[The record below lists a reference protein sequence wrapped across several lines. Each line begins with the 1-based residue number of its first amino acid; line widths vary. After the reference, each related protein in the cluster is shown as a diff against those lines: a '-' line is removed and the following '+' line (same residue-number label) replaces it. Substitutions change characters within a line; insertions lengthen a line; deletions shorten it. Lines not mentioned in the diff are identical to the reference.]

1 MKTLLSANATAA
13 ADSVL
18 LPRDFLE
25 ITVKNRSTGA
35 AVVERL
41 WSDSWDNFTAAVR
54 DPATGTEPSYT
65 WRGAYG
71 LVDMDPIPRVSSIE
85 VQRIEIRM
93 LAFGSVT
100 DEILRTYDPTLAP
113 VRIWRGFLNKT
124 TRKMSAA
131 AELRFLGF
139 IDDITIPTIPEGG
152 EGWATITCVSQTQEA
167 TRFNPDTRSD
177 ASQQKRSAGDTFYKD
192 AASVGDWT
200 IYWGQKKDSA
210 A

>member
-1 MKTLLSANATAA
+1 MKSLLSANTTAIS
-13 ADSVL
+13 DTVL

-25 ITVKNRSTGA
+25 ITVKDRSTGA
-35 AVVERL
+35 AVIKRL

-54 DPATGTEPSYT
+54 DPDTGTEPSYT

-85 VQRIEIRM
+85 VQRIDIRL

-113 VRIWRGFLNKT
+113 VRIWRGFLDKT
-124 TRKMSAA
+124 TRKMSAS
-131 AELRFLGF
+131 AEVRFLGH
-139 IDDITIPTIPEGG
+139 IDDITIPTIPENSA
-152 EGWATITCVSQTQEA
+152 GWATITCVSRTQEA
-167 TRFNPDTRSD
+167 TRNNPDTRSD

-192 AASVGDWT
+192 AVTVGDWT
-200 IYWGQKKDSA
+200 LYWGQKKA
-210 A
+210 PAV

>member
-1 MKTLLSANATAA
+1 MKSLLPGNTTAV
-13 ADSVL
+13 SGTVL

-35 AVVERL
+35 SVVERL
-41 WSDSWDNFTAAVR
+41 WSDTWDNFSASVR
-54 DPATGTEPSYT
+54 DPDTGGTGTYT

-85 VQRIEIRM
+85 VQRIDIRL

-113 VRIWRGFLNKT
+113 VRIWRGWLGKN
-124 TRKMSAA
+124 TRKMAAA
-131 AELRFLGF
+131 AEVRFLGF
-139 IDDITIPTIPEGG
+139 IDEISIPTLAEG
-152 EGWATITCVSQTQEA
+152 EQGWATITCVSRTQEA

-177 ASQQKRSAGDTFYKD
+177 ASQQKRSASDTFFRD
-192 AASVGDWT
+192 AVNVGNWT
-200 IYWGQKKDSA
+200 IYWGQKKESA